1 MGSGPFPP
9 PRARE
14 ASLNMVEVEE
24 SSSPPISSKE
34 SSKAKRASHIPYDY
48 HDHQPRKVVHYVL
61 NLENKSRSST
71 PKLHEA
77 KPEVGGE
84 GPVTDLNVATDWQT
98 S

>member
-1 MGSGPFPP
+1 MESGLFPP
-9 PRARE
+9 PRAKE

-24 SSSPPISSKE
+24 SRSPPKSSKE
-34 SSKAKRASHIPYDY
+34 SSKAKKASQIPYDS
-48 HDHQPRKVVHYVL
+48 HDHQLRKVVHYVL

-77 KPEVGGE
+77 KSEVGGE
-84 GPVTDLNVATDWQT
+84 GPVTNLNVATDWQT

>member
-1 MGSGPFPP
+1 MEPGLFPP

-24 SSSPPISSKE
+24 SSSPPKSSKE
-34 SSKAKRASHIPYDY
+34 SSKPKKASQIPYDY
-48 HDHQPRKVVHYVL
+48 HDHQLRKAVHYVI
-61 NLENKSRSST
+61 NLENKSRSS
-71 PKLHEA
+71 PMLREA
-77 KPEVGGE
+77 KSEVGGE